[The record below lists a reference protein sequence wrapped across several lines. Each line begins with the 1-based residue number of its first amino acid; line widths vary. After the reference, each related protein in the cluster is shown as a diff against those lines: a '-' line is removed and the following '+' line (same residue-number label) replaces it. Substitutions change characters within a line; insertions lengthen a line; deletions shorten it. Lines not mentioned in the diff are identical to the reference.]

1 MADLVR
7 PSRDGDQFHY
17 LWAARRCLLL
27 LPSPSQTG
35 LAGITIEGASPE
47 ERPRAVGAGD
57 AVIDVAEYY
66 GDIDMNRATR
76 IRYVQLK
83 HSTRRRSQPW
93 TASGLKRTLEG
104 FAARYGDL
112 LGEFT
117 ARDLKA
123 RFEFRFVTNRPVSVA
138 IKQTVQDAAER
149 AIPRYPREAAKLE
162 RITGLAGT
170 EFSLFC
176 GLIRFEDQQND
187 YWDQRNILFREVSGH
202 LPDADVDAPVQLAEL
217 VRRKALSESE
227 DDSRIEKTDVLRAL
241 GTDESGL
248 YPAPCLLTL
257 MDNPV
262 SREQEAG
269 LIQAIVEAEEKPVVV
284 HALAGVGKSVF
295 ATRIEAGLPK
305 GSVTVLYDCF
315 GHGQYRSPTGSRH
328 RHRDGLVQIANE
340 LAGRGLCH
348 PLIPS
353 GRADRT
359 EYMRAFVH
367 RLEQA
372 NKLIRRDRPEALL
385 CVVVDAADNA
395 QQAAEE
401 NGQQP
406 SFARDLL
413 RQTPP
418 CGVRFVVLCRSH
430 RQELLDPPPGAL
442 RLELVGFSATET
454 AAHLRRTFPDA
465 SDHDVGEFHHFTS
478 GNPRLQALALS
489 GDGNRDL
496 RLPEALRRLGPD
508 PATVDDAIEKLLNG
522 AVARLVDD
530 AGTSERES
538 IHRVCAGLAALRPL
552 VPISV
557 LSRMS
562 GVSAPAIRSFV
573 LDLGAGLLLAGDS
586 VQFRDEPVETWFR
599 TRFTPAP
606 AEMPEFIGRLRSLAD
621 TSAYVASILP
631 KLLLEAGQLSELVE
645 LTLTSSALPE
655 TNLLERRDV
664 EHQRAQFALKASLRS
679 RRYGEAAKL
688 ALKAGWQTAGDGRQ
702 RKLIQSNTDL
712 AARFLDPALIEEMVT
727 RRPFES
733 GWLGAHHAYEAGLLS
748 GVSTFAA
755 AARSRLRMAY
765 EWLDNW
771 RRLSPEERRREEVS
785 DADIAELAMAQL
797 NIHGPDKAAAEIC
810 RWKPRK
816 VAYRVGRLV
825 ARRLIDH
832 GRVAHVNAVAASAGA
847 DLRLVLA
854 VVVELR
860 EIQQTPPASVVDPVF
875 RRVYAAAER
884 IGAIRGSDR
893 EWGILNAISAL
904 VEAALRLSLCSRDEA
919 AVLLTRCLPTKPP
932 RGMADRFSITRFSLL
947 RDYCLRAMLE
957 GKAIEVADLAHEELK
972 AELEKP
978 SFQSSR
984 EAVEFVQSM
993 GALLPWYQLWAAA
1006 LLGELTKDEL
1016 PNRVARLRNAAGPGA
1031 AFHYADGRH
1040 VSGAIAS
1047 AWFDVLHLLDALDAE
1062 SVGALTAWIE
1072 SLRRPLFTPA
1082 LGALA
1087 RLGARRKETAGIALR
1102 FAAQTF
1108 ELIRGDRAD
1117 AYSKSDGYIDAA
1129 RAVIAINDGAEA
1141 RAYFEEAV
1149 AVSSKVGEENV
1160 ARWTAMLDLADGA
1173 ARGDRAEAGAAYR
1186 FARCAELTW
1195 DHVARDKHFDWPST
1209 IEALTGL
1216 CCASSFAI
1224 LSRWRD
1230 RGFGWTV
1237 KVLPLAAQALVKRG
1251 GLDPR
1256 DALPLIAFDGRW
1268 NHAALLDATL
1278 SGCASPEERETATS
1292 VLYRY
1297 MVLSGHGASTYS
1309 ELQDVA
1315 AGHRLSI
1322 PDLKARIAFAERDQ
1336 QVAPAGSGGVAEDGT
1351 STPDLRT
1358 TDWDEIFCGNE
1369 LTTVDGIAR
1378 SRTAFRR
1385 TDPPWSLEEF
1395 FAEAVRR
1402 VAAGAEPEFIRA
1414 VCGTPDFSL
1423 YCLRD
1428 LLAEVPEVWRNRPSV
1443 MRSLADG
1450 IRAVCRRDCMKVAKH
1465 RYWQLFPFDGTV
1477 AVAGVAEAE
1486 VIDVVLDAV
1495 GESAEFADA
1504 ERLFSLVGLL
1514 ASKLDR
1520 DQAFEALTFALDLFD
1535 SVLEDR
1541 DGDGRWSD
1549 ELTPPATV
1557 QESMAGYIYAGLGAP
1572 QAAVRWEAAHAV
1584 VGLCA
1589 LNRTKVLRHLVGFA
1603 DGRRVQPFTDAGLP
1617 FYGLH
1622 AFQWLMIAFARAA
1635 TQYPAALAPFTE
1647 RLAGWALEDEPHVM
1661 IRQFAARAAL
1671 ALVQARRLPSD
1682 HDLESRL
1689 RRVNVT
1695 SLPVVESPHVERD
1708 SHQPAAGAAEDDE
1721 DHWYFDM
1728 DIGPYWYKP
1737 LGEVFAL
1744 PQHRIESEALK
1755 AIRNELHT
1763 SSATSWRDDE
1773 RKRRDLYGNEGT
1785 HASHGSYQDSDDYQV
1800 YLSYHAMMVVAGRLL
1815 ATTPTHHDGAWTEE
1829 DEFAEWLSSHDL
1841 MRNDGRWL
1849 ADRRDPVP
1857 LEGPRW
1863 LDRKEGDP
1871 GYGIVT
1877 SADFDEALNKQATL
1891 AVWGSWSFASAEYV
1905 QSVRVRS
1912 ALVAPKR
1919 SAALLRAVSTADNV
1933 HQYVIPSAD
1942 YERQIDSAGFVLR
1955 GWLVDRG
1962 SCGDFDRKDEW
1973 SGDVSYPA
1981 PAPAA
1986 EIVELM
1992 AMETCRDGRVWRD
2005 AAMTPVMFSEVWG
2018 DVSRR
2023 GDDDNA
2029 ERGNRLRAS
2038 CDFLTKLLRRLDRDL
2053 IVEVQIERRRRR
2065 SRWRSDRRGEDD
2077 ERTPTRARVYI
2088 LTGDGHL
2095 SAL

>member
-1 MADLVR
+1 MANLVR

-35 LAGITIEGASPE
+35 LAGISIEGASPE
-47 ERPRAVGAGD
+47 ERPRAAGAGD

-66 GDIDMNRATR
+66 GDVDVNRATR

-83 HSTRRRSQPW
+83 HSTRRPSQPW
-93 TASGLKRTLEG
+93 TASGLKRTLGG
-104 FAARYGDL
+104 FAARYRDL

-117 ARDLKA
+117 ASDLKA

-138 IKQTVQDAAER
+138 IKQTVRDAAER
-149 AIPRYPREAAKLE
+149 AIPRYPQEAAKLE
-162 RITGLAGT
+162 RHTGLAGA

-176 GLIRFEDQQND
+176 GLIQFEDRQDD
-187 YWDQRNILFREVSGH
+187 YWNQRNILFQEVSGH

-241 GTDESGL
+241 GTDERGL
-248 YPAPCLLTL
+248 YPAPCLLTP

-269 LIQAIVEAEEKPVVV
+269 LIQTIVEAEGKPVVV

-295 ATRIEAGLPK
+295 ATRIEAGLPQ
-305 GSVTVLYDCF
+305 GSVPVLYDCF

-328 RHRDGLVQIANE
+328 RHRDALVQIANE

-353 GRADRT
+353 GRADRP
-359 EYMRAFVH
+359 EYMRAFVY

-372 NKLIRRDRPEALL
+372 TELIRRDYPEALL

-395 QQAAEE
+395 QHAAED

-430 RQELLDPPPGAL
+430 RQDLLDPPPSAL
-442 RLELVGFSATET
+442 RLALVGFSESET
-454 AAHLRRTFPDA
+454 AAHLRGTFPDA
-465 SDHDVGEFHHFTS
+465 SDHDIGEFHHFTS

-489 GDGNRDL
+489 GDGKCNLSL
-496 RLPEALRRLGPD
+496 RETLRRLGPN

-522 AVARLVDD
+522 AVARLVDN
-530 AGTSERES
+530 AGTAERDG

-573 LDLGAGLLLAGDS
+573 LDLGTGLLLAGDS

-599 TRFTPAP
+599 KKFKPAP
-606 AEMPEFIGRLRSLAD
+606 AEMPEFMRSLRPLAD
-621 TSAYVASILP
+621 TSAYVASTLP
-631 KLLLEAGQLSELVE
+631 KLLLEAGQFSELVK
-645 LTLTSSALPE
+645 LTLTSSALPK
-655 TNLLERRDV
+655 TNLLERRNV

-679 RRYGEAAKL
+679 RRYPEAAKL

-755 AARSRLRMAY
+755 GARSRLRMAY

-771 RRLSPEERRREEVS
+771 QRLSPEERRREEVS

-797 NIHGPDKAAAEIC
+797 NIHGPDKAAEEIC
-810 RWKPRK
+810 RWKSRK
-816 VAYRVGRLV
+816 VAYPVGRLV

-832 GRVAHVNAVAASAGA
+832 GRLVHVNAMAAATGA

-854 VVVELR
+854 IVVELR
-860 EIQQTPPASVVDPVF
+860 EIQQTPPASVVDDAF
-875 RRVYAAAER
+875 RRVYAAPVR
-884 IGAIRGSDR
+884 RGASSGADR
-893 EWGILNAISAL
+893 KWEVVNAISAL
-904 VEAALRLSLCSRDEA
+904 VEAALRLSLCSRDDA
-919 AVLLTRCLPTKPP
+919 AALLTRCLPAKPP
-932 RGMADRFSITRFSLL
+932 RGMADRFSTSRFSLL
-947 RDYCLRAMLE
+947 REYCLRAMLE
-957 GKAIEVADLAHEELK
+957 DKAIEVADLAHEELK
-972 AELEKP
+972 VELEKP

-984 EAVEFVQSM
+984 ETVEFVQSM

-1006 LLGELTKDEL
+1006 LLGDLTKDEL
-1016 PNRVARLRNAAGPGA
+1016 PNRVARLRNAAAPGA
-1031 AFHYADGRH
+1031 AFHYPDGGH
-1040 VSGAIAS
+1040 VSGAIARV
-1047 AWFDVLHLLDALDAE
+1047 WFDVLHLLGALDAE

-1082 LGALA
+1082 LNALA
-1087 RLGARRKETAGIALR
+1087 RLGGRRKETAGIALR
-1102 FAAQTF
+1102 FAAQAF
-1108 ELIRGDRAD
+1108 ELIRDDRTD

-1160 ARWTAMLDLADGA
+1160 ARWAAMLDLADGA
-1173 ARGDRAEAGAAYR
+1173 AGRDLSEPATAYR

-1209 IEALTGL
+1209 VEALAGL
-1216 CCASSFAI
+1216 CSASSFAI

-1230 RGFGWTV
+1230 RGFGWTP
-1237 KVLPLAAQALVKRG
+1237 KVLPLAIHALVKRG

-1278 SGCASPEERETATS
+1278 GGCANPEERQTATS

-1297 MVLSGHGASTYS
+1297 MVFSRHGASTYS
-1309 ELQDVA
+1309 ELQEIGA
-1315 AGHRLSI
+1315 RHRLSI
-1322 PDLKARIAFAERDQ
+1322 PDLKARIAFAERDRRTAAA
-1336 QVAPAGSGGVAEDGT
+1336 VLGGEAEDAT
-1351 STPDLRT
+1351 STPDLGA
-1358 TDWDEIFCGNE
+1358 TDWDEIFSGND

-1378 SRTAFRR
+1378 SRTTLRR
-1385 TDPPWSLEEF
+1385 TDPPWRLEEF

-1402 VAAGAEPEFIRA
+1402 VPAGAEPEFIRA
-1414 VCGTPDFSL
+1414 VCGAPDFSL
-1423 YCLRD
+1423 YSLRD
-1428 LLAEVPEVWRNRPSV
+1428 LLAEVPEVWRNRSSV

-1450 IRAVCRRDCMKVAKH
+1450 IKAVCRRDCMKVAKH

-1477 AVAGVAEAE
+1477 AQAGVAEAE

-1495 GESAEFADA
+1495 GESDEFGDA

-1520 DQAFEALTFALDLFD
+1520 DQALDALKFALDLFD
-1535 SVLEDR
+1535 PVLEDR

-1557 QESMAGYIYAGLGAP
+1557 HESMAGYIYAGLGAP

-1589 LNRTKVLRHLVGFA
+1589 LNRTEVLRHLVGFA

-1617 FYGLH
+1617 FYRLH
-1622 AFQWLMIAFARAA
+1622 AFQWLMMAFARAA

-1647 RLAGWALEDEPHVM
+1647 LLAGWALEEEPHAM

-1671 ALVQARRLPSD
+1671 ALVQGRRLPSD
-1682 HDLESRL
+1682 QDLETRL

-1695 SLPVVESPHVERD
+1695 SLPVVESPHVERI
-1708 SHQPAAGAAEDDE
+1708 SHHPAEDPTGEDE
-1721 DHWYFDM
+1721 DRGYFCM

-1737 LGEVFAL
+1737 LGEAFAL
-1744 PQHRIESEALK
+1744 PQHRIETEALK
-1755 AIRNELHT
+1755 VIRDELHMSGT
-1763 SSATSWRDDE
+1763 TSWRDDE
-1773 RKRRDLYGNEGT
+1773 RKRRDLYGRERT
-1785 HASHGSYQDSDDYQV
+1785 YASHGMYPDAEDYQV

-1815 ATTPTHHDGAWTEE
+1815 ATTPTHHDGTWTEQ

-1841 MRNDGRWL
+1841 MRSDGRWL
-1849 ADRRDPVP
+1849 ADRRDPEP
-1857 LEGPRW
+1857 LERPAW
-1863 LDRKEGDP
+1863 LDRKEGEP
-1871 GYGIVT
+1871 GYGAVA
-1877 SADFDEALNKQATL
+1877 SADFDEALKNQTTL
-1891 AVWGSWSFASAEYV
+1891 AVWGSWSFTNAEYV
-1905 QSVRVRS
+1905 QSVHVRS
-1912 ALVAPKR
+1912 ALVCPER
-1919 SAALLRAVSTADNV
+1919 SAALIRALSTAADV

-1942 YERQIDSAGFVLR
+1942 YERQIDNGGFVLK

-1962 SCGDFDRKDEW
+1962 ACGDFDRKDEW

-1992 AMETCRDGRVWRD
+1992 AMETDPDGRVWRD
-2005 AAMTPVMFSEVWG
+2005 AEMTPVMFSQVWG
-2018 DVSRR
+2018 DASRR
-2023 GDDDNA
+2023 DDDDNP

-2038 CDFLTKLLRRLDRDL
+2038 CDFLTKLLRRSGRDL
-2053 IVEVQIERRRRR
+2053 IVEVQIERRHRR
-2065 SRWRSDRRGEDD
+2065 SRWRSDPREEED
-2077 ERTPTRARVYI
+2077 ERAPTRARVYL

-2095 SAL
+2095 SSL